1 MAKSTSSRGASQAL
15 VVVGVLVIVALVGV
29 IIALVMVLNR
39 QEPTPVV
46 EEPPRQRTVVVHEDA
61 AERQVQDIINQP
73 FVEPGY
79 YHVSMTMDWVFPDG
93 ASPSS
98 NAYVRNRDNNTND
111 VYFDIQ
117 LRDTGETI
125 YESPI
130 IPLGDYIDN
139 ITLDTDLDAGEYSC
153 VLIYH
158 LVDENQNEV
167 STLNMGLTITVEN

>member
-1 MAKSTSSRGASQAL
+1 M
-15 VVVGVLVIVALVGV
+15 GVLVIVALVGV

-46 EEPPRQRTVVVHEDA
+46 EEPPRQRTVVVHEDT
-61 AERQVQDIINQP
+61 AERQVQDIISQP